1 MLLFAAAAGAAAAS
15 PAAAAGV
22 CYHSSAAA
30 LAPGLLAIM
39 LSISILSHEFSLF
52 LMCYLPLFSCL
63 FRFYFAALAV
73 LCNYTC
79 LVPV

>member
-1 MLLFAAAAGAAAAS
+1 MLLFAA
-15 PAAAAGV
+15 AAAAGV

-39 LSISILSHEFSLF
+39 LSISILSPEFSSFFAVLF
-52 LMCYLPLFSCL
+52 AMCFLFFPLLFS
-63 FRFYFAALAV
+63 APAV

-79 LVPV
+79 IAALCC